1 MSMLVKLM
9 FIFWSQLF
17 DHNLRCLT
25 IIWPQCEVPHNYMTT
40 MWVTSQFFLILCE
53 VPHNNFTTMWVT
65 AHIFDHNV
73 SYLTII
79 WPLYE
84 VPRQGWPH
92 WPQLWTRWT
101 LSGKFGLAPLLQI
114 WNITQILG
122 KYQENIKK
130 ISEKYLENL
139 KYHGNSVKY
148 YFCKIRLVL
157 FNLNSLLATV
167 DSTILNLNIVIEN
180 KLETFKDALFGNR
193 KTSTHE
199 TERLSH

>member
-1 MSMLVKLM
+1 MRYEHACEIDVHLL
-9 FIFWSQLF
+9 ITIIWPLCELP
-17 DHNLRCLT
+17 HNYIGCLT
-25 IIWPQCEVPHNYMTT
+25 IIWP
-40 MWVTSQFFLILCE
+40 LCE
-53 VPHNNFTTMWVT
+53 VQ
-65 AHIFDHNV
+65 
-73 SYLTII
+73 
-79 WPLYE
+79 
-84 VPRQGWPH
+84 RRGWRH

-101 LSGKFGLAPLLQI
+101 RSGKFGLAPLLQI

-167 DSTILNLNIVIEN
+167 DSTILNLNIEN
-180 KLETFKDALFGNR
+180 KLETFKDVLFGNG